1 MKKTLYYF
9 PTPLSGNRYFLFH
22 TLLFDYIVLD
32 SNEFAYWQKDLF
44 ERFPPNI
51 HDELCDKR
59 FIVDNGDDVLLN
71 DALAKFSDKSH
82 LPPSFAIYITNKCNL
97 CCRFCFTGYE
107 LKKQYGQLTIQN
119 IHAIFSAIDDIIS
132 IHNSYFYKGLP
143 TISIFGGEPL
153 LRSNKYLLDEVFK
166 LLKYRNLRVEIVSN
180 LIYAKYFYDI
190 FTYYEKELHFKVT
203 FVGDKS
209 YHNTIRCDAKASD
222 IYTQQIK
229 HIIHLLEHVPNSL
242 VNISLLLDKN
252 NINLPLISSL
262 INDLENNKILTN
274 ARIHLGFGLI
284 QFRTLYE
291 GDNYKDNILSP
302 TDYYPKLLDIIK
314 NINSLSD
321 IKLSGS
327 PFHIFANIYDYWFKN
342 IPFVPS
348 LSGCDA
354 VTPGRYCFYPD
365 GKVYPCFDAVGIQSM
380 SIADYVN
387 GFKFNPE
394 RHNAWKRFCLKK
406 TKCFRCKFIAIC
418 NGGCLITNFFRTG
431 NINIPDC
438 LPVEDALEKFIN
450 YLDTNG
456 KFNDNK

>member
-9 PTPLSGNRYFLFH
+9 STPLSGNRYFLFH

-119 IHAIFSAIDDIIS
+119 IQAIFSAIDDIIS

-190 FTYYEKELHFKVT
+190 FTYYEKELHF
-203 FVGDKS
+203 FDFRLCLCL
-209 YHNTIRCDAKASD
+209 YF
-222 IYTQQIK
+222 
-229 HIIHLLEHVPNSL
+229 
-242 VNISLLLDKN
+242 
-252 NINLPLISSL
+252 NLCW
-262 INDLENNKILTN
+262 
-274 ARIHLGFGLI
+274 G
-284 QFRTLYE
+284 
-291 GDNYKDNILSP
+291 
-302 TDYYPKLLDIIK
+302 
-314 NINSLSD
+314 
-321 IKLSGS
+321 
-327 PFHIFANIYDYWFKN
+327 
-342 IPFVPS
+342 
-348 LSGCDA
+348 
-354 VTPGRYCFYPD
+354 
-365 GKVYPCFDAVGIQSM
+365 
-380 SIADYVN
+380 
-387 GFKFNPE
+387 
-394 RHNAWKRFCLKK
+394 
-406 TKCFRCKFIAIC
+406 
-418 NGGCLITNFFRTG
+418 
-431 NINIPDC
+431 
-438 LPVEDALEKFIN
+438 
-450 YLDTNG
+450 
-456 KFNDNK
+456 